1 MTELL
6 KKITAF
12 FWQIPLFTANFRK
25 WPFSYS
31 VTKNLTINLV
41 DLASIKACF
50 QDTQFTSY
58 STFDKNISPLF
69 NLSKD
74 EFKLLRKLK
83 NENKLII
90 QKEDKVDIF
99 HSW

>member
-1 MTELL
+1 MTILL
-6 KKITAF
+6 FRDKKS
-12 FWQIPLFTANFRK
+12 N
-25 WPFSYS
+25 
-31 VTKNLTINLV
+31 NLV

-99 HSW
+99 HS